1 MRAEVGEVP
10 CTLRVTPVT
19 PASAM
24 LLAICELLRVW
35 RTTAPRS
42 SELPAVHGVLVAKAT
57 TNASAGDTLIAWT
70 MARYLPAGPLR
81 LPWTGEAPLHE
92 ACSTLLGSTIESVM
106 KLPGEQSATLMGPPG
121 ELSADGMVWPVE
133 RGAP

>member
-42 SELPAVHGVLVAKAT
+42 SELPAVHGALVAKAT

-70 MARYLPAGPLR
+70 MARYLPAGHIQVA
-81 LPWTGEAPLHE
+81 WAGEAQICVAGL
-92 ACSTLLGSTIESVM
+92 ASV
-106 KLPGEQSATLMGPPG
+106 
-121 ELSADGMVWPVE
+121 W
-133 RGAP
+133 

>member
-42 SELPAVHGVLVAKAT
+42 SELPAVHGALVAKAT

-70 MARYLPAGPLR
+70 MARYLPAGPPRVPLAR
-81 LPWTGEAPLHE
+81 EAPPRE
-92 ACSTLLGSTIESVM
+92 GGSAVVGWATEGVM
-106 KLPGEQSATLMGPPG
+106 
-121 ELSADGMVWPVE
+121 
-133 RGAP
+133 

>member
-35 RTTAPRS
+35 RTTAPPS
-42 SELPAVHGVLVAKAT
+42 SGWPAVHGALVANAT
-57 TNASAGDTLIAWT
+57 ANASAGDTLIACT
-70 MARYLPAGPLR
+70 VAVYLPAGPFR
-81 LPWTGEAPLHE
+81 LPTTGEAPLRE
-92 ACSTLLGSTIESVM
+92 ACSTPLGSLIESVM
-106 KLPGEQSATLMGPPG
+106 KLPG
-121 ELSADGMVWPVE
+121 
-133 RGAP
+133 

>member
-81 LPWTGEAPLHE
+81 VARAGEAPPAE
-92 ACSTLLGSTIESVM
+92 ACSALLGAAV
-106 KLPGEQSATLMGPPG
+106 
-121 ELSADGMVWPVE
+121 D
-133 RGAP
+133 

>member
-42 SELPAVHGVLVAKAT
+42 SELPAVHGALVAKAT

-70 MARYLPAGPLR
+70 MARYLPAGPPR
-81 LPWTGEAPLHE
+81 LPRRG
-92 ACSTLLGSTIESVM
+92 
-106 KLPGEQSATLMGPPG
+106 
-121 ELSADGMVWPVE
+121 
-133 RGAP
+133 GAPPRHAVLCALC

>member
-42 SELPAVHGVLVAKAT
+42 SELPAVYGALVAKAT

-70 MARYLPAGPLR
+70 MARYLPAGALR
-81 LPWTGEAPLHE
+81 VAWAGEGPGGGAGPALVGG
-92 ACSTLLGSTIESVM
+92 TLESGIRR
-106 KLPGEQSATLMGPPG
+106 PGWRGATL
-121 ELSADGMVWPVE
+121 E
-133 RGAP
+133 GAPGGV

>member
-10 CTLRVTPVT
+10 CTLRVTRVT

-42 SELPAVHGVLVAKAT
+42 SELPAVHGALVAKAT
-57 TNASAGDTLIAWT
+57 TNVSAGDTLIAWT

-81 LPWTGEAPLHE
+81 VALAGEGPLR
-92 ACSTLLGSTIESVM
+92 AGGSAVLGAAIEGVM
-106 KLPGEQSATLMGPPG
+106 KLPG
-121 ELSADGMVWPVE
+121 
-133 RGAP
+133 

>member
-42 SELPAVHGVLVAKAT
+42 SELPAVHGALVAKAT

-81 LPWTGEAPLHE
+81 LPWAGEAPPPQ
-92 ACSTLLGSTIESVM
+92 AGPTVFGAAIE
-106 KLPGEQSATLMGPPG
+106 KGL
-121 ELSADGMVWPVE
+121 
-133 RGAP
+133 

>member
-42 SELPAVHGVLVAKAT
+42 SELPAVHGALVAKAT

-70 MARYLPAGPLR
+70 MARYLPAGSPRVARTRQGPLR
-81 LPWTGEAPLHE
+81 APGARFVGAPILGVWKLSGLETAPLT
-92 ACSTLLGSTIESVM
+92 AA
-106 KLPGEQSATLMGPPG
+106 PGGLVVR
-121 ELSADGMVWPVE
+121 MV
-133 RGAP
+133 